1 MALATQSGRPN
12 TAGLVLLSGYYFP
25 TFRIDALMIAP
36 GAGDDFSGRHRM
48 AERLIASAPGSTLP
62 IVQGAGHMII
72 TLPAIRWSMQSML
85 SSASPNRRMIAVGY
99 SIILRERHRLV
110 MPEVAPAPF

>member
-1 MALATQSGRPN
+1 VWNNRFVVGPSWGTLVALATQSGRPN

-48 AERLIASAPGSTLP
+48 AERLIASAPG
-62 IVQGAGHMII
+62 
-72 TLPAIRWSMQSML
+72 
-85 SSASPNRRMIAVGY
+85 
-99 SIILRERHRLV
+99 
-110 MPEVAPAPF
+110 